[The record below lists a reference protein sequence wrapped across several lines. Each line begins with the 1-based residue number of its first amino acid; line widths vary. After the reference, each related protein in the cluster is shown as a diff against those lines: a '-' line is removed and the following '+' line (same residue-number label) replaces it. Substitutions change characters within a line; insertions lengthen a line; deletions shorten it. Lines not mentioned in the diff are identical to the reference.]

1 MCSPPFVRPTDVI
14 STAALHTGSANFN
27 RRPTHGHIDG
37 GATPGGRTELIT
49 KCRSSLAHPLYS
61 TFEFNPLSSLPRS
74 LSLPPLI
81 LIPLHTYCGGPAFL
95 RVHCI
100 HTPTVAMVVSLL
112 SINNDGLERLEGECS
127 SVIAIRIKITKKAS
141 AVDDRPSRIE

>member
-1 MCSPPFVRPTDVI
+1 MCSPPFARPTDVI

-61 TFEFNPLSSLPRS
+61 TFEFNPLSSLS
-74 LSLPPLI
+74 PLI

-112 SINNDGLERLEGECS
+112 SLNNDGLEGECS
-127 SVIAIRIKITKKAS
+127 SVIAIRIKITKKAT

>member
-27 RRPTHGHIDG
+27 RRPTHGYIDG

-49 KCRSSLAHPLYS
+49 KCRSLAHPLYS
-61 TFEFNPLSSLPRS
+61 TFEFNPLSSLS
-74 LSLPPLI
+74 PLI

-112 SINNDGLERLEGECS
+112 SLNNDGLERLEGECS